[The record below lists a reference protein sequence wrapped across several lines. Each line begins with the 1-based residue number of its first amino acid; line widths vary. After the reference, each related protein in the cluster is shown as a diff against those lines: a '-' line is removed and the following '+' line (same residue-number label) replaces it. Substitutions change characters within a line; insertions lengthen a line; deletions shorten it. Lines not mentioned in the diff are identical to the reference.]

1 MRTPSL
7 RRRVT
12 STGVA
17 VFVVLVLLL
26 DAFVYLTLQA
36 RLEETLDEV
45 LATRAELARE
55 LSEQYVGAE
64 LAERL
69 SMRGVPAAVTTGDG
83 QRLDT
88 ESIPRFEAIPPAP
101 PDDPQAPRISTTIAI
116 QDGGSVEIFVSRG
129 GVDATLRRVLLVTLL
144 GTAIAVVAAL
154 LLFRR
159 AAAVAISPLDEVV
172 AAARRTAA
180 GRTGE
185 RLAPDDPDTELGRF
199 ATAYDAM
206 LDSLENALD
215 DTRLTEVRTRRF
227 LDDAAHQLRTPLA
240 TVRASVEALLREED
254 PAVRDLLMASLV
266 REVSRADR
274 LLTSLLTLARLD
286 AGHPLSMAAT
296 DLVALA
302 HDEADRCR
310 SIAPHLEVEVDAADA
325 PTTLPIVDADAIR
338 EVLANLLDNARR
350 HAADHIV
357 VTVAGGEEGAVE
369 LRVRD
374 DGPGLADD
382 DVEHAF
388 QRFASLDGRG
398 GSGLGLAIGR
408 AIAEGHGGALDHE
421 DHSFVLRLPAAAPT
435 EQTAERTSEQT
446 EGATGRGDAQT

>member
-12 STGVA
+12 ASGVA

-55 LSEQYVGAE
+55 LSEQHGGIE

-69 SMRGVPAAVTTGDG
+69 SVRGVPAAVTTGDG
-83 QRLDT
+83 VQLDT
-88 ESIPRFEAIPPAP
+88 ESIPRFEAAPPAP
-101 PDDPQAPRISTTIAI
+101 PADQRARRLSTTIALP
-116 QDGGSVEIFVSRG
+116 DGGSVEVFVSSG
-129 GVDATLRRVLLVTLL
+129 GVDATLRRVLLVTML
-144 GTAIAVVAAL
+144 GTAIAVVAAV

-159 AAAVAISPLDEVV
+159 AAAVAIAPLDQVV
-172 AAARRTAA
+172 AAARRTAS
-180 GRTGE
+180 GQTGE
-185 RLAPDDPDTELGRF
+185 RLEPDAPDTELGRF

-206 LDSLENALD
+206 LDSLETALE
-215 DTRLTEVRTRRF
+215 DTQRTEERTRRF

-254 PAVRDLLMASLV
+254 PAVRDLLMANLV

-286 AGHPLSMAAT
+286 AGQPLATAPT

-302 HDEADRCR
+302 HDEAERCR
-310 SIAPHLEVEVDAADA
+310 SIAPHLAVEVDATHA
-325 PTTLPIVDADAIR
+325 PTTLPAGDEGSLR
-338 EVLANLLDNARR
+338 ELLANLLDNARR
-350 HAADHIV
+350 HATDLIV
-357 VTVAGGEEGAVE
+357 VTIAAADEGTVE
-369 LRVRD
+369 VHVRD
-374 DGPGLADD
+374 DGPGIADD
-382 DVEHAF
+382 DVAVERAF

-408 AIAEGHGGALDHE
+408 AIAEGHGGTLTYE
-421 DHSFVLRLPAAAPT
+421 ERSFVLRLPAAAPPT
-435 EQTAERTSEQT
+435 ERS
-446 EGATGRGDAQT
+446 ATAQT